1 MHDIDCSGRRLPEER
16 VNLASSTK
24 GARVADGDRE
34 LLMILAFVVFFP
46 FSAIFLVARWLIRR
60 RKTLTQSMSLRS

>member
-1 MHDIDCSGRRLPEER
+1 M
-16 VNLASSTK
+16 
-24 GARVADGDRE
+24 ADGDRE

-46 FSAIFLVARWLIRR
+46 FSAIFVVARWLIRR